1 MQGVAKT
8 ESVDAALKTAADELG
23 RTMRVLLVE
32 DDVFQQMALKA
43 VVEMLGSKNQ
53 LVISLTTVDSGS
65 AALDAITQANPKMK
79 GDTAFDLVL
88 LDYQLPG
95 GNGDLVLPQIRA
107 AIGQLPA
114 IIMLSGSAQ
123 QAEMQRCWLDLGAD
137 SYRLK
142 PVSADAIQEL
152 LRYALRKRNF
162 LQKRNRPEDDQSDDG
177 ADEDEH
183 VAKKR
188 SSGSSSVASS
198 SAQAPA
204 AQPPAAA
211 AEAAPA
217 IVELLAIGRRG
228 PVHIGFAGG
237 PDAVAI
243 KVYPQQHARGA
254 PPPPHPFVNRVLR
267 QLEQGDQLVEVRELC
282 DGGEFYDNLIDGC
295 LPVRE
300 ALAWFEQMAG
310 AVAHCH
316 ACGAVH
322 GRLHPENVLILRR
335 GDADA
340 LQLTGFTSCAGAV
353 GDSMH
358 NQHNPLQAVQPVKAL
373 LLPQSSEKIM
383 AADGGGSTCSTM
395 SSDSRSSSHGSIGG
409 GMHAAIAAMMA
420 ETKIKLSVH
429 EHDTLLDAPELAG
442 RECASAKELVAS
454 DVWSMA
460 MLLVYMLTGRP
471 DTVLQPDDEA
481 TVLGGSLVPQR
492 APATDKLH
500 ASLGSMSLDV
510 SDPALEAALLG
521 SEEEELVAASRSSVY
536 ASPPPPSSHE
546 TPTSTGELV
555 AGARSGFALPR
566 KLFDLI
572 EHMRQSDATLRPTS
586 TDVLESVHAMLTPMQ

>member
-1 MQGVAKT
+1 MHPACLSAACLSAPARGGMQGVAKT

-243 KVYPQQHARGA
+243 
-254 PPPPHPFVNRVLR
+254 
-267 QLEQGDQLVEVRELC
+267 
-282 DGGEFYDNLIDGC
+282 
-295 LPVRE
+295 
-300 ALAWFEQMAG
+300 
-310 AVAHCH
+310 
-316 ACGAVH
+316 
-322 GRLHPENVLILRR
+322 
-335 GDADA
+335 
-340 LQLTGFTSCAGAV
+340 
-353 GDSMH
+353 
-358 NQHNPLQAVQPVKAL
+358 
-373 LLPQSSEKIM
+373 
-383 AADGGGSTCSTM
+383 
-395 SSDSRSSSHGSIGG
+395 
-409 GMHAAIAAMMA
+409 
-420 ETKIKLSVH
+420 
-429 EHDTLLDAPELAG
+429 
-442 RECASAKELVAS
+442 
-454 DVWSMA
+454 
-460 MLLVYMLTGRP
+460 
-471 DTVLQPDDEA
+471 
-481 TVLGGSLVPQR
+481 
-492 APATDKLH
+492 
-500 ASLGSMSLDV
+500 
-510 SDPALEAALLG
+510 
-521 SEEEELVAASRSSVY
+521 
-536 ASPPPPSSHE
+536 
-546 TPTSTGELV
+546 
-555 AGARSGFALPR
+555 
-566 KLFDLI
+566 
-572 EHMRQSDATLRPTS
+572 
-586 TDVLESVHAMLTPMQ
+586 